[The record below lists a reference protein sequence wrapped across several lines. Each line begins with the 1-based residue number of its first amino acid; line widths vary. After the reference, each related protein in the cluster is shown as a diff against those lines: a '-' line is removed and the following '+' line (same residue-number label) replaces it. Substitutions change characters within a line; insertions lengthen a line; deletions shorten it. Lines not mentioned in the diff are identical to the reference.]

1 MTTAFPRAR
10 RVRARPA
17 RTRWVGLLFV
27 LPALLVYGAFTITPA
42 VQSVFYS
49 FYEWDGINDRKW
61 VGFDNYHDVATDPL
75 LRSSITNALT
85 LIVFYSV
92 IPILAGLALTV
103 LIARRTSRAMV
114 AYRLVFFVPYVM
126 PLVATGLIWRWMYA
140 RNGLVNQI
148 LSSIG
153 LVRFATAWLGDLDLA
168 LPAIGVIGAWTLS
181 GFCMMLFLAG
191 AQKIDPSLYEASM
204 LDGAG
209 VLWQFKAVTLPALRG
224 EISVALVVTTIAA
237 LASFDVVFVTTK
249 GGPANSTVVP
259 GLLVYRQAFNEQKIG
274 SAAALAVVLAVFV
287 VTVVGIFRRISREAR

>member
-49 FYEWDGINDRKW
+49 FYEWDGINDRNW